1 MDGLASSPLRINMDV
16 IVSLLIHCRGEL
28 ASPIGGIKM
37 NIVYI
42 LIGILVII
50 IIWVIGVQ
58 RQLVTLDE
66 NVTNA
71 MSQIGVQVT
80 SRFDA
85 LTGLLDLVKGYNE
98 HEYKSLTDI
107 IKMRA
112 SIGANSTA
120 SDVNKEEGT
129 FNQALGKIIAVA
141 EQYPDL
147 KSNTNYQNLMNS
159 LNEYEDKV
167 RKARL
172 VYNDSVTKL
181 NRTIRMFPTN
191 IVAPMLGIT
200 QREHLVTDES
210 KQAMP
215 SMK

>member
-1 MDGLASSPLRINMDV
+1 
-16 IVSLLIHCRGEL
+16 
-28 ASPIGGIKM
+28 M
-37 NIVYI
+37 NIVFI
-42 LIGILVII
+42 LIGILVLI
-50 IIWVIGVQ
+50 IIWIIGVQ
-58 RQLVTLDE
+58 RELVKLDE
-66 NVTNA
+66 MVTNA

-120 SDVNKEEGT
+120 SDVNKEEGI
-129 FNQALGKIIAVA
+129 FNQALGKVIAVA

-172 VYNDSVTKL
+172 VYNDTVTKL
-181 NRTIRMFPTN
+181 NGRIRMFPTN

-200 QREHLVTDES
+200 QREYLATDEA

>member
-1 MDGLASSPLRINMDV
+1 
-16 IVSLLIHCRGEL
+16 
-28 ASPIGGIKM
+28 M
-37 NIVYI
+37 NIVLV
-42 LIGILVII
+42 LIGILVLIVVWI
-50 IIWVIGVQ
+50 IGVQ
-58 RQLVTLDE
+58 RQLVQLDE
-66 NVTNA
+66 MVTNA

-98 HEYKSLTDI
+98 HEYKTLSDV
-107 IKMRA
+107 IKMRT

-120 SDVNKEEGT
+120 SDVNKEEGI

-172 VYNDSVTKL
+172 VYNDIVTKL

-200 QREHLVTDES
+200 QREYLATDEA